1 MNPMDE
7 KGFGRNCD
15 NSEQHGIRC
24 IGEGSIVM
32 KPDALV
38 RTCFRSVCSPSVRY
52 HSSTATMA
60 NNNNSSGS
68 SNRLHRPDGA
78 GFVCVKE
85 DEWWELREQVEMASE
100 MMKKVKEA
108 LKGEEEVMVEVREWL
123 RKERD
128 ENGNEGDVSS
138 DYVRAGPED
147 SDADR
152 MSLQLSENRR
162 RLAAV
167 VLQLLDDQ

>member
-1 MNPMDE
+1 
-7 KGFGRNCD
+7 
-15 NSEQHGIRC
+15 
-24 IGEGSIVM
+24 
-32 KPDALV
+32 
-38 RTCFRSVCSPSVRY
+38 
-52 HSSTATMA
+52 MA
-60 NNNNSSGS
+60 NNNNSN
-68 SNRLHRPDGA
+68 NRLHRPGGA

-85 DEWWELREQVEMASE
+85 DEWWELREQVEMALE

-108 LKGEEEVMVEVREWL
+108 LKGEEGVMVEVREWL

-128 ENGNEGDVSS
+128 DNGNEGDDSTE
-138 DYVRAGPED
+138 YIRAGPEE

-152 MSLQLSENRR
+152 MSLQLSEDRR

>member
-1 MNPMDE
+1 
-7 KGFGRNCD
+7 
-15 NSEQHGIRC
+15 
-24 IGEGSIVM
+24 
-32 KPDALV
+32 
-38 RTCFRSVCSPSVRY
+38 
-52 HSSTATMA
+52 MA
-60 NNNNSSGS
+60 NNNNSN
-68 SNRLHRPDGA
+68 NRLHRPDGA

-85 DEWWELREQVEMASE
+85 DEWWELMEQVEMASE

-128 ENGNEGDVSS
+128 ENGSEGDVSS